1 MKVGATKPSD
11 PLVTAVS
18 VTQIVPSQLAGL
30 ISAYATVVNDD
41 EIGEIAREAHSRP
54 NGIMLRQ
61 YTDIEGEN
69 RQAYYHNTESKQ
81 MPETTRE

>member
-1 MKVGATKPSD
+1 M
-11 PLVTAVS
+11 TAVS

-30 ISAYATVVNDD
+30 ISAFATVVNDD
-41 EIGEIAREAHSRP
+41 ETGEVPREATASS

-69 RQAYYHNTESKQ
+69 RQAFYYNTESKQ
-81 MPETTRE
+81 MPENLNE